1 MRLRYLFI
9 ITFCLVA
16 LLPVA
21 LFWVWPYSKALESEM
36 KDVKERHLV
45 IAKNLAGAFER
56 YYKDVTGV
64 FVILDGE
71 LKEEKPVKALLKS
84 YGYQSVM
91 EVSQTGKVLNCFS
104 MNDTSCQLS
113 ISPHILDLAL
123 KHLTKDKV
131 TLSSVTADTSIN
143 TGPILLAVKKKN
155 ENFILGYLSTDYI
168 IKLGKKV
175 AFGEKGHA
183 AIVDQEGNVM
193 SHPLDSWI
201 EMRKNI
207 SKVSA
212 VQKMM
217 QGKTGVE
224 IFYSPALKSDM
235 IAGYTVVANANWG
248 VMVPQPLDE
257 LKNKAKVIDET
268 AILVMLFG
276 LSLALLIT
284 IPISLTLIKPL
295 ERLSE
300 VIKSIEKGNSEIDVN
315 FSISKFLPL
324 EIKKLNYGFINMMN
338 KIKENKKDIA
348 QLAYIDMNTGL
359 PNRNYFHEL
368 THNTLKEMNNL
379 NRKGALVFIDFDGFK
394 QINDTYGHRAGDE
407 LLSLFA
413 KKLIKYF
420 SLWGEDK
427 ELFLFDENNLPQE
440 IPARLGGDEFVILFR
455 DIKDES
461 EVKIKIEEL
470 FKVVFTEYELS
481 DHVHIKLEGSAGVA
495 IFPKDGSTYNDILKS
510 ADMAMYDAKAAG
522 KNTIRFYQPRLNSKK

>member
-56 YYKDVTGV
+56 YYEDVTGV
-64 FVILDGE
+64 FNILDDKIKDE
-71 LKEEKPVKALLKS
+71 KESVKTLFSS

-91 EVSQTGKVLNCFS
+91 EITKTGDVLSCLSLSNTTCQTK
-104 MNDTSCQLS
+104 
-113 ISPHILDLAL
+113 ISSHILKLAL
-123 KHLTKDKV
+123 KTLKQDKI
-131 TLSSVTADTSIN
+131 TLSSVTEDKGIN
-143 TGPILLAVKKKN
+143 TGPILLAVQRKN
-155 ENFILGYLSTDYI
+155 ENLILGYLSTDYI
-168 IKLGKKV
+168 VSLGKKV

-183 AIVDQEGNVM
+183 AIVDQDGNVM
-193 SHPLDSWI
+193 SHPLDTWI
-201 EMRKNI
+201 KARKNI

-235 IAGYTVVANANWG
+235 IAGYTVVPNANWG
-248 VMVPQPLDE
+248 VMVPQPLGE
-257 LKNKAKVIDET
+257 LKNKAKEIDET

-300 VIKSIEKGNSEIDVN
+300 VIKSIEKGNLEIDVK

-324 EIKKLNYGFINMMN
+324 EIKKLNNGFINMMN
-338 KIKENKKDIA
+338 KIQENKNAIA
-348 QLAYIDMNTGL
+348 HLAYIDMNTGL
-359 PNRNYFHEL
+359 PNINYFHEL
-368 THNTLKEMNNL
+368 THNSLEEMNKL
-379 NRKGALVFIDFDGFK
+379 NKKGALVFIDFDGFK

-413 KKLIKYF
+413 KKLMKYF
-420 SLWGEDK
+420 SLWGNDK
-427 ELFLFDENNLPQE
+427 NIFLFDEDNLPLE

-455 DIKDES
+455 DIKNEL
-461 EVKIKIEEL
+461 EVKLKIEEL
-470 FKVVFTEYELS
+470 IEDIFTEYELYG
-481 DHVHIKLEGSAGVA
+481 DVHIKLEGSVGVA
-495 IFPKDGSTYNDILKS
+495 IFPKDGKKYNDILKS
-510 ADMAMYDAKAAG
+510 ADVAMYDAKAAG
-522 KNTIRFYQPRLNSKK
+522 KNTIRFYKEKS